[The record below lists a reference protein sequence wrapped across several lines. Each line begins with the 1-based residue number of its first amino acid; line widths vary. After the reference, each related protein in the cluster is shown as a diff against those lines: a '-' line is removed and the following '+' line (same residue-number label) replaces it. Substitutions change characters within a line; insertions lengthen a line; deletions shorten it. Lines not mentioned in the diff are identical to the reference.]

1 MKKWFILKNKVGEV
15 NKEKRGE
22 IELHIHWRFTMKT
35 KLEAIRRQEA
45 LERSTM
51 YQMSQTIT
59 QMGRMMDVVEESDE
73 EAENDDVS
81 CAC

>member
-22 IELHIHWRFTMKT
+22 IELQIHWRFTMKT